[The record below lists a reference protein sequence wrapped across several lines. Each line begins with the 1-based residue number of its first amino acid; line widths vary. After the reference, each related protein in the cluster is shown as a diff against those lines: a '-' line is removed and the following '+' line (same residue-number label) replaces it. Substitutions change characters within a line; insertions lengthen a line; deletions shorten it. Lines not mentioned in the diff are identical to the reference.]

1 MAIGVTQVNGAT
13 QPFGSYGRTV
23 QVLNCAATNMS
34 QAQVEVLIASISLT
48 NSISGIGAAG
58 GAFVAGTTDVLYVAV
73 EGPTYLDATV
83 GAFTVTTLTTFT
95 SGQGV

>member
-1 MAIGVTQVNGAT
+1 MAIGVTKVNGAT

-23 QVLNCAATNMS
+23 QVLNCAATNMT
-34 QAQVEVLIASISLT
+34 QEQVEVLIASVALT
-48 NSISGIGAAG
+48 NSISGIGSAG
-58 GAFVAGTTDVLYVAV
+58 GPFVAGVTDVLYVAV
-73 EGPTYLDATV
+73 EGPTVADASI